1 MIEPFINYIQFE
13 RRFSKNTSVSYRTD
27 LLQFQAYLSA
37 TYQEENPAK
46 ATHAMIRSWI
56 VALVEQKLDAS
67 SINRKIACLRSF
79 YKFQLK
85 QENISANPTTKIKIL
100 KTAKRL
106 PYFVMENDMV
116 TMLNNHE
123 GVEKNFTSLRDQLIV
138 ELLYG
143 TGMRLSELLEL
154 NVSRINFHERTLKVV
169 GKRNKERV
177 IPFTASLG
185 GVIQAY
191 LKVKQ
196 SEFDLASDYLIVTD
210 TGEKS
215 YPMFIQRIVKKQLG
229 AHSSV
234 EKKSP
239 HVLRHTYA
247 THLLNKG
254 AEINA
259 VKELL
264 GHTSLAATQVYTH
277 NSMEKLKRVF
287 DQAHPKA

>member
-1 MIEPFINYIQFE
+1 MIESFINYIQFE
-13 RRFSKNTSVSYRTD
+13 RRFSKNTSTSYRTD
-27 LLQFQAYLSA
+27 LLQFQEYLTA
-37 TYQEENPAK
+37 TYQEPNPAK
-46 ATHAMIRSWI
+46 AAHGMIRSW
-56 VALVEQKLDAS
+56 VVTLVEQDLDAS

-79 YKFQLK
+79 YKFLLR
-85 QENISANPTTKIKIL
+85 QEIIAANPTAKIKIL

-106 PYFVMENDMV
+106 PHFVMENDMA
-116 TMLNNHE
+116 TMLGKHDGLE
-123 GVEKNFTSLRDQLIV
+123 TTFATLRDRLIV

-154 NVSRINFHERTLKVV
+154 KVSQINFHDRTLKVV

-177 IPFTASLG
+177 VPFTTSLG
-185 GVIQAY
+185 AIIQQY
-191 LKVKQ
+191 LKAKQ
-196 SEFDLASDYLIVTD
+196 SEFNSLTDVLIVTD
-210 TGEKS
+210 AGEKS
-215 YPMFIQRIVKKQLG
+215 YAMFVQRIVKKQLG
-229 AHSSV
+229 GYSSV

-259 VKELL
+259 VKDLL